1 VRTRLKNN
9 RRPLFDVALVV
20 AVVGL
25 LVAAYAI
32 ADLPWP
38 IDVVSPP
45 VPIIQTHGLGE
56 QPPVG

>member
-1 VRTRLKNN
+1 MRTRLNKN

-38 IDVVSPP
+38 IDVVAPA
-45 VPIIQTHGLGE
+45 VQTSVLTE
-56 QPPVG
+56 QTPFG

>member
-1 VRTRLKNN
+1 MRTRLKNN

-38 IDVVSPP
+38 IDVVAPT
-45 VPIIQTHGLGE
+45 VQTSVLAGQASLG
-56 QPPVG
+56 